1 MDERN
6 FLVSIAC
13 RLDNELIPTIENMML
28 MADDWSKIDVLVYNQ
43 DEEST
48 MFKQTNFDSNVTLVN
63 VNHIHTRNLSQARY
77 IAQAFTKPS
86 HEYYMCIDAH
96 TRFDKGWDTIVK
108 QAVDGYEG
116 KCVITAYPPTYSHK
130 DGKGNNDLHSF
141 NKPLSISQFIQSG
154 GAKIEEGIDY
164 RKSLFAGGYHAT
176 KIDWLYD
183 IGYDPYIDWQFHEI
197 ELSLRSYTHGYD
209 IVNYKHTPLYHN
221 YTHENRKKQQPILNN
236 YHIHGGERIYGKI
249 MKANMT
255 FMEHKFPLGEE
266 RTLEQFDEEYGISL
280 TDWLYL
286 S

>member
-13 RLDNELIPTIENMML
+13 RLDNEIIPTIENMML
-28 MADDWSKIDVLVYNQ
+28 MADDWSKIDVIVYNQ

-48 MFKQTNFDSNVTLVN
+48 MFKQSNFDSNVVLVN
-63 VNHIHTRNLSQARY
+63 VNHIHTRGVCHSRY
-77 IAQAFTKPS
+77 ITQAYIKPS
-86 HEYYMCIDAH
+86 HEYYMAIDAH

-116 KCVITAYPPTYSHK
+116 KCVITAYPPTYTYEE
-130 DGKGNNDLHSF
+130 GKGANNMHVF
-141 NKPLSISQFIQSG
+141 NEPY
-154 GAKIEEGIDY
+154 KIEQFTKSNASKIKDGIDY
-164 RKSLFAGGYHAT
+164 KKSFFAGGYHAS
-176 KIDWLYD
+176 KIDWLID
-183 IGYDPYIDWQFHEI
+183 VGYDPYNNWQFEEI
-197 ELSLRSYTHGYD
+197 ELGFRSYTHGYD
-209 IVNYKHTPLYHN
+209 LVNYKHTPVYHN
-221 YTHENRKKQQPILNN
+221 YKHENRKEQKPLLNL
-236 YHIHGGERIYGKI
+236 YKIHGGERIYGKI
-249 MKANMT
+249 LKANMT